1 MNSPFMTGL
10 PCDDFKANIN
20 VVGLSTRHRWWIKQP
35 LAASD
40 KGNIS
45 PQITQHQPKAG
56 GFCRVWGHGSGA
68 KENAPTA
75 PSFVGAALRLPDP
88 PLVQSDKGNTHMT
101 PICRTLK
108 LYTAVSVN
116 NLVYRFSVTAYTLDE
131 ARSLLPSVAVI
142 TAWKPAEVAA

>member
-1 MNSPFMTGL
+1 
-10 PCDDFKANIN
+10 
-20 VVGLSTRHRWWIKQP
+20 
-35 LAASD
+35 
-40 KGNIS
+40 
-45 PQITQHQPKAG
+45 
-56 GFCRVWGHGSGA
+56 
-68 KENAPTA
+68 
-75 PSFVGAALRLPDP
+75 
-88 PLVQSDKGNTHMT
+88 MT